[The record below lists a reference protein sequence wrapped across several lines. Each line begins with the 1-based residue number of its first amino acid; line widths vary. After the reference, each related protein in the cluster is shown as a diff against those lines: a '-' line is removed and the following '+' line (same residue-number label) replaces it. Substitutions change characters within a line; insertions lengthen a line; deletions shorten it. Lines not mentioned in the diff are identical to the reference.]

1 MHAVQLAVGL
11 ALEESVTLSEA
22 VREFSVPWC
31 ETAGLDIGCPMA
43 RRST

>member
-22 VREFSVPWC
+22 VPRILRALC
-31 ETAGLDIGCPMA
+31 ELQGWTLGVPMA